1 MIIIVTLF
9 FHIGYISLDNNCN
22 MEYNYLINFHI
33 RNEEEKMKKIN
44 KFQNEYKYTIIV
56 LTLEVFV
63 NLSQAVAS
71 LQTLFA

>member
-1 MIIIVTLF
+1 
-9 FHIGYISLDNNCN
+9 